1 MIVPLLMVL
10 IGASVTGE
18 ILVTH
23 GMKRV
28 GEIHDFRPRSLLRV
42 AWRTL
47 RGGWVPAGV
56 AAMTISF
63 FALMAALSVADVSFV
78 IPVTAVAYILNTL
91 GAKVFLKERV
101 SGQRWLGA
109 ALVAMGVAL
118 VSL

>member
-1 MIVPLLMVL
+1 MIVPLLIVL
-10 IGASVTGE
+10 IGASAAGE

-23 GMKRV
+23 GMKRA

-42 AWRTL
+42 AWRTV

-56 AAMTISF
+56 ASMATSF

-78 IPVTAVAYILNTL
+78 IPVTAVTYILNTL